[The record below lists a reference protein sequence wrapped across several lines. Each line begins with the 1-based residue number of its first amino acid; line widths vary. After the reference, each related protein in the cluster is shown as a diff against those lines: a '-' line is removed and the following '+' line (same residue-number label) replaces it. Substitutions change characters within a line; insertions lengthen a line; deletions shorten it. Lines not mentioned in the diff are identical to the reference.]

1 MNTWDYSFWSALVQI
16 SILLVAALVGNT
28 IRRLVPFVRKS
39 LLPSAVVGG
48 IIILLFKFIPAVN
61 NFIDATFMEGVA
73 YHCLAFGFIAIAL
86 KSNVN
91 KSDGTGIVI
100 KTGAVVVGTYLIQ
113 GIVGIVITI
122 LLSLVISGLIPA
134 AGLLL
139 PLGFGQGP
147 GQALNFGT
155 TYAQHGLFEG
165 ASFGLT
171 IATVGFLVACIVGV
185 IYLNILKRKNRLLD
199 VVEGEYSEVIEQAD
213 SPNDIPLSDSIDK
226 FTVQVAIVMGTYL
239 ITFLLMWGIT
249 AIIDTGIMGNFGEK
263 TLKPL
268 IWGFNFLFGTLF
280 ALLVKKIIQLLRKRN
295 IMKHD
300 YINNYM
306 MNRISGFVFDMMIL
320 AGISAIKFDVIQ
332 KLWLPLLLLCV
343 FGTAVT
349 FVYLNIVCKRLYPTY
364 RYQAMVS
371 LFGMLTGTASTGMI
385 LLREIDPKFQTPAAN
400 NLIMQSVPAMA
411 FGFPMLL
418 LAGYAAGGMTASLI
432 TLAAL
437 VGLFALMNVIVFV
450 KFKRKNVKGG
460 VAVYLPTE
468 TSTAKLRCLPRVKVN
483 IFLRIVD
490 NHRC

>member
-1 MNTWDYSFWSALVQI
+1 MDTWDYNYWSALVQI

-48 IIILLFKFIPAVN
+48 IIILLFKLIPAVN
-61 NFIDATFMEGVA
+61 NFIDNTFMEGIA
-73 YHCLAFGFIAIAL
+73 YHCLALGFIAIAL
-86 KSNVN
+86 KTNVN
-91 KSDGTGIVI
+91 RSDGSGIVV

-113 GIVGIVITI
+113 AIIGIAITI
-122 LLSLVISGLIPA
+122 LLSLAITELIPA

-147 GQALNFGT
+147 GQAMNFGG
-155 TYAQHGLFEG
+155 TYASNGLYEG
-165 ASFGLT
+165 KSFGLT

-185 IYLNILKRKNRLLD
+185 VYLNILKRRGKLLD
-199 VVEGEYSEVIEQAD
+199 KVEGEFSEVVEQAD
-213 SPNDIPLSDSIDK
+213 APNDIPLSESIDK
-226 FTVQVAIVMGTYL
+226 FTVQVAFVLVTYL
-239 ITFLLMWGIT
+239 ITFLLMWGVT
-249 AIIDTGIMGNFGEK
+249 AIIDTDILGNFGQN

-280 ALLVKKIIQLLRKRN
+280 ALLVKLVVKLLRKRN
-295 IMKHD
+295 VMKRV

-306 MNRISGFVFDMMIL
+306 MNRISGFAFDMMIL
-320 AGISAIKFDVIQ
+320 AGISAIKFEAIE

-343 FGTAVT
+343 FGTVVT
-349 FVYLNIVCKRLYPTY
+349 FVYLDFVCKRLYPTY
-364 RYQAMVS
+364 RYQAMAS

-418 LAGYAAGGMTASLI
+418 LAGYAAAGMTASII
-432 TLAAL
+432 TLAAC
-437 VGLFALMNVIVFV
+437 VGLFGLMNVIVFV
-450 KFKRKNVKGG
+450 KFKRKKSKGG
-460 VAVYLPTE
+460 GSDLPE
-468 TSTAKLRCLPRVKVN
+468 AES
-483 IFLRIVD
+483 D
-490 NHRC
+490 G

>member
-1 MNTWDYSFWSALVQI
+1 MNTWDYSVWSALVQI
-16 SILLVAALVGNT
+16 SVLLVAALIGNS

-39 LLPSAVVGG
+39 LLPSSVVGG
-48 IIILLFKFIPAVN
+48 LLILIFKFIPAVN
-61 NFIDATFMEGVA
+61 SFIDADLMEGVA
-73 YHCLAFGFIAIAL
+73 YHCLALGFISIAL

-113 GIVGIVITI
+113 GIVGIAITI
-122 LLSLVISGLIPA
+122 LLSLVIGGLIPA

-147 GQALNFGT
+147 GQALNFGS
-155 TYAQHGLFEG
+155 TYALNGLYEG

-171 IATVGFLVACIVGV
+171 IATVVFLVACIVGV
-185 IYLNILKRKNRLLD
+185 IYLNVLKRKKRLTD
-199 VVEGEYSEVIEQAD
+199 IDEGEFSEVIEQAD
-213 SPNDIPLSDSIDK
+213 APNDIPLSDSIDK
-226 FTVQVAIVMGTYL
+226 FTVQVAIVLGTYL
-239 ITFLLMWGIT
+239 LTFLLMFGVT
-249 AIIDTGIMGNFGEK
+249 AIIDTGIMGNFGEN

-280 ALLVKKIIQLLRKRN
+280 ALLVKKMVQLLRKRN
-295 IMKHD
+295 IMKRD

-320 AGISAIKFDVIQ
+320 AGISAINFDVIQ

-343 FGTAVT
+343 FGTVVT
-349 FVYLNIVCKRLYPTY
+349 FVYLDFVCKRLYPTY

-418 LAGYAAGGMTASLI
+418 LAGYAAGGMIASI
-432 TLAAL
+432 VTLATC

-450 KFKRKNVKGG
+450 KFKRKKTEGG
-460 VAVYLPTE
+460 GSDLP
-468 TSTAKLRCLPRVKVN
+468 A
-483 IFLRIVD
+483 D
-490 NHRC
+490 GQ

>member
-28 IRRLVPFVRKS
+28 LRRLVPFVRKS
-39 LLPSAVVGG
+39 LLPSAVIGG
-48 IIILLFKFIPAVN
+48 LLILVFKFIPAVN
-61 NFIDATFMEGVA
+61 AFIDATFMEGVA
-73 YHCLAFGFIAIAL
+73 YHCLALGFISIAL
-86 KSNVN
+86 KTNVN
-91 KSDGTGIVI
+91 KSDGTGIVV

-113 GIVGIVITI
+113 AIIGITITI
-122 LLSLVISGLIPA
+122 LLSLAISELIPA

-155 TYAQHGLFEG
+155 TYELNGLFEG
-165 ASFGLT
+165 PSFGLT
-171 IATVGFLVACIVGV
+171 IATIGFLVACIVGV
-185 IYLNILKRKNRLLD
+185 VYLNILKRKGKLLD
-199 VVEGEYSEVIEQAD
+199 KVEGEFSEVVEQAD
-213 SPNDIPLSDSIDK
+213 APNDIPLSDSIDK
-226 FTVQVAIVMGTYL
+226 FTVQVAFVLGTYL

-249 AIIDTGIMGNFGEK
+249 AIIDTDILGKFGHN

-280 ALLVKKIIQLLRKRN
+280 ALLVKKMVQLLRKKN
-295 IMKHD
+295 VMKRV

-306 MNRISGFVFDMMIL
+306 MNRISGFAFDMMIL
-320 AGISAIKFDVIQ
+320 AGISAIKFDVVE

-343 FGTAVT
+343 FGTVVT
-349 FVYLNIVCKRLYPTY
+349 FVYLNFICKRLYPTY

-418 LAGYAAGGMTASLI
+418 LAGYAAAGMTASLI
-432 TLAAL
+432 TLAAC
-437 VGLFALMNVIVFV
+437 VGLFAVMNVIVFV
-450 KFKRKNVKGG
+450 KFKRRANGG
-460 VAVYLPTE
+460 NSGGDGNGSDGGEAVAAESTTE
-468 TSTAKLRCLPRVKVN
+468 Q
-483 IFLRIVD
+483 
-490 NHRC
+490 

>member
-16 SILLVAALVGNT
+16 SILLVAALIGNT
-28 IRRLVPFVRKS
+28 VRRLVPFVRKS

-48 IIILLFKFIPAVN
+48 LIILIFKFIPAVN
-61 NFIDATFMEGVA
+61 KFIDANFMEGIA
-73 YHCLAFGFIAIAL
+73 YHCLALGFIAIAL
-86 KSNVN
+86 KNNVN
-91 KSDGTGIVI
+91 KSDGTGIVV

-113 GIVGIVITI
+113 GIVGITITI
-122 LLSLVISGLIPA
+122 LLSLAIKELIPA

-147 GQALNFGT
+147 GQALNFGS
-155 TYAQHGLFEG
+155 TYEFNGLYG
-165 ASFGLT
+165 GRSFGLT
-171 IATVGFLVACIVGV
+171 IATVGFLVACVVGV
-185 IYLNILKRKNRLLD
+185 IYLNILKHKNRLLN
-199 VVEGEYSEVIEQAD
+199 VNEGEFSEVVEQAD
-213 SPNDIPLSDSIDK
+213 APNDIPLSDSIDK
-226 FTVQVAIVMGTYL
+226 FTVQVGIVLGTYL
-239 ITFLLMWGIT
+239 LTFLLMWGVT
-249 AIIDTGIMGNFGEK
+249 AIIDTGVLGNFGEN

-280 ALLVKKIIQLLRKRN
+280 ALLVKKIIQLLRKCN
-295 IMKHD
+295 AMKRD
-300 YINNYM
+300 YVNNYM

-320 AGISAIKFDVIQ
+320 AGISAIQFEVIQ

-349 FVYLNIVCKRLYPTY
+349 FVYLDFVCKRLYPAY

-418 LAGYAAGGMTASLI
+418 LAGYAAGGMTASII
-432 TLAAL
+432 TLAAC
-437 VGLFALMNVIVFV
+437 VGLFAVMNVIVFV
-450 KFKRKNVKGG
+450 KFKLKKTTGG
-460 VAVYLPTE
+460 GNDL
-468 TSTAKLRCLPRVKVN
+468 S
-483 IFLRIVD
+483 D
-490 NHRC
+490 NNQGEQ

>member
-1 MNTWDYSFWSALVQI
+1 MNTWDYSVWSALVQI
-16 SILLVAALVGNT
+16 SVLLVAALVGNS

-39 LLPSAVVGG
+39 LLPSSVVGG
-48 IIILLFKFIPAVN
+48 LLILIFKFIPAVN
-61 NFIDATFMEGVA
+61 NFIDADLMEGVA
-73 YHCLAFGFIAIAL
+73 YHCLALGFIAIAL

-91 KSDGTGIVI
+91 KSDGTGIVV

-113 GIVGIVITI
+113 GIVGIASTI
-122 LLSLVISGLIPA
+122 LLSLVIGGLIPA

-147 GQALNFGT
+147 GQALNFGS
-155 TYAQHGLFEG
+155 TYALNGLYEG

-185 IYLNILKRKNRLLD
+185 IYLNVLKRKKRLTD
-199 VVEGEYSEVIEQAD
+199 IDEGEFSEVIEQAD
-213 SPNDIPLSDSIDK
+213 APNDIPLSDSIDK
-226 FTVQVAIVMGTYL
+226 FTVQVAIVLGTYL
-239 ITFLLMWGIT
+239 LTFLLMFGVT
-249 AIIDTGIMGNFGEK
+249 AIIDTGIMGNFGEN

-280 ALLVKKIIQLLRKRN
+280 ALLVKKMVQLLRKHN
-295 IMKHD
+295 IMKRD

-320 AGISAIKFDVIQ
+320 AGISAINFDVIQ

-343 FGTAVT
+343 FGTVVT
-349 FVYLNIVCKRLYPTY
+349 FVYLDFVCKRLYPTY

-418 LAGYAAGGMTASLI
+418 LAGYAAGGMIASI
-432 TLAAL
+432 VTLAAC

-450 KFKRKNVKGG
+450 KFKRKKTEGG
-460 VAVYLPTE
+460 GSDLP
-468 TSTAKLRCLPRVKVN
+468 A
-483 IFLRIVD
+483 D
-490 NHRC
+490 GQ

>member
-16 SILLVAALVGNT
+16 SILLVAALVGNS

-39 LLPSAVVGG
+39 LLPSSVVGG
-48 IIILLFKFIPAVN
+48 LLILIFKFIPAVN
-61 NFIDATFMEGVA
+61 DFIDVDLMEGDA
-73 YHCLAFGFIAIAL
+73 YHCLALGFIAIAL

-91 KSDGTGIVI
+91 KSDGTGIVV

-113 GIVGIVITI
+113 GIVGIAITI
-122 LLSLVISGLIPA
+122 LLSLVIGGLIPA

-155 TYAQHGLFEG
+155 TYALNGLYEG

-185 IYLNILKRKNRLLD
+185 IYLNILKRKKRLTGID
-199 VVEGEYSEVIEQAD
+199 DGEFSEVIEQAD

-226 FTVQVAIVMGTYL
+226 FTVQAAIVLGTYL
-239 ITFLLMWGIT
+239 LTFLLMFGVT
-249 AIIDTGIMGNFGEK
+249 AIIDTGIMGNFGEN

-280 ALLVKKIIQLLRKRN
+280 ALLVKKMVQLLRKRN
-295 IMKHD
+295 IMKRD

-320 AGISAIKFDVIQ
+320 AGISAINFDVIQ
-332 KLWLPLLLLCV
+332 KLWIPLLLLCV
-343 FGTAVT
+343 FGTVVT
-349 FVYLNIVCKRLYPTY
+349 FVYLDFVCKRLYPTY

-418 LAGYAAGGMTASLI
+418 LAGYAAGGMIASI
-432 TLAAL
+432 VTLAAC

-450 KFKRKNVKGG
+450 KFKRKKTEGG
-460 VAVYLPTE
+460 GSDLP
-468 TSTAKLRCLPRVKVN
+468 A
-483 IFLRIVD
+483 D
-490 NHRC
+490 GQ